1 VPDWLDIIVRSVL
14 FLLILFLITKWLGKK
29 QISQLS
35 FFEYVNGITIG
46 SIGAE
51 IVTGLEQKIYLGVLS
66 IITFAAIPFLAGF
79 ISLKSKPFR
88 DFVEGRGTIFI
99 KDGKILEDNLKKERY
114 TTDELLELLRKKDVF
129 QAADVEFAVLEATG
143 DLSVL
148 LKKENQPLT
157 AKDLNLTVASVKEP
171 QTLIMDGKILDEPLS
186 TTGRSRQWLHT
197 ELEKLGVTIENVF
210 LGQVDSYGQLTV
222 DLFDD
227 KIQMPSPQE
236 KPLLYAILKKC
247 QADLELFALGSES
260 PEAKKMYTENS
271 KKLQNAIDQVAYL
284 LKESQIKT
292 KP

>member
-1 VPDWLDIIVRSVL
+1 MPDWLDIVIRSL
-14 FLLILFLITKWLGKK
+14 IFIFILFLTTKWLGKK

-51 IVTGLEQKIYLGVLS
+51 VVTGLEQSIYLGILS
-66 IITFAAIPFLAGF
+66 IVTFAAVPFIAGF
-79 ISLKSKPFR
+79 ISLKSKTFR
-88 DFVEGRGTIFI
+88 DFVEGHGTVFI
-99 KDGKILEDNLKKERY
+99 KDGKILEDNLKKEKY
-114 TTDELLELLRKKDVF
+114 TSDELLELLRKDNVF
-129 QAADVEFAVLEATG
+129 KVADVEFAVLEATG

-157 AKDLNLTVASVKEP
+157 AKDLHMTVAATKEP
-171 QTLIMDGKILDEPLS
+171 QTIIMDGKILDEPL
-186 TTGRSRQWLHT
+186 TTAGRSRQWLHT

-227 KIQMPSPQE
+227 QIQVPSPQE
-236 KPLLYAILKKC
+236 KPLLFATLKKC
-247 QADLELFALGSES
+247 QADLELFALGTDH
-260 PEAKKMYTENS
+260 PAAKQMYTENS
-271 KKLQNAIDQVAYL
+271 KKMQEAIDQVAYL
-284 LKESQIKT
+284 LRESQIKT

>member
-1 VPDWLDIIVRSVL
+1 MPDWLDIIVRSIL
-14 FLLILFLITKWLGKK
+14 FLLILFFITKILGKK

-51 IVTGLEQKIYLGVLS
+51 IVTGLEQSIYLGILS
-66 IITFAAIPFLAGF
+66 ILTFAAIPLLAGF

-88 DFVEGRGTIFI
+88 NFVEGKGTIFI
-99 KDGKILEDNLKKERY
+99 KDGKIMEDNLKKERY
-114 TTDELLELLRKKDVF
+114 TTDELLELLRKDNVF
-129 QAADVEFAVLEATG
+129 KVADVEFAVLETTG

-157 AKDLNLTVASVKEP
+157 AKDLNLTVASEKEP
-171 QTLIMDGKILDEPLS
+171 QTVIMDGEIYDEPLS
-186 TTGRSRQWLHT
+186 TAGRSRQWLHT
-197 ELEKLGVTIENVF
+197 ELAKLGVTIENVF

-227 KIQMPSPQE
+227 KIQVPSPQE
-236 KPLLYAILKKC
+236 KPLLYATLKKC
-247 QADLELFALGSES
+247 QADLELFALGTDN
-260 PEAKKMYTENS
+260 PTAKQMYTDNS
-271 KKLQNAIDQVAYL
+271 KKLQSAIDKLAYA
-284 LKESQIKT
+284 LKEGQTKT

>member
-1 VPDWLDIIVRSVL
+1 MPDWLDIIVRSIL
-14 FLLILFLITKWLGKK
+14 FLLILFLMTKLLGKK

-51 IVTGLEQKIYLGVLS
+51 VVTGLEQSIYLGILS
-66 IITFAAIPFLAGF
+66 IVTFAAIPFIAGF

-88 DFVEGRGTIFI
+88 NFVEGKGTVFI

-114 TTDELLELLRKKDVF
+114 TTDELLELLRKDNVF
-129 QAADVEFAVLEATG
+129 KVADVEFAVLETTG
-143 DLSVL
+143 DLSIL

-157 AKDLNLTVASVKEP
+157 PKDLNLTVASEKEP
-171 QTLIMDGKILDEPLS
+171 QTVIMDGEILDEPLA
-186 TTGRSRQWLHT
+186 TGGRSRQWLHT
-197 ELEKLGVTIENVF
+197 ELAKLGVTIENVF

-227 KIQMPSPQE
+227 KIQVPSPQE
-236 KPLLYAILKKC
+236 KPLLFATMKKC
-247 QADLELFALGSES
+247 QANLELFALGTDN
-260 PEAKKMYTENS
+260 PQAKKMYTDNS
-271 KKLQNAIDQVAYL
+271 KKLQEAIDKVAYL
-284 LKESQIKT
+284 LKEGQVKT

>member
-1 VPDWLDIIVRSVL
+1 MPDWLDIIVRS
-14 FLLILFLITKWLGKK
+14 ILFLFILFFITKLLGKK

-51 IVTGLEQKIYLGVLS
+51 IVTGLEQSIYLGILS
-66 IITFAAIPFLAGF
+66 IVTFAAIPFIAGF

-88 DFVEGRGTIFI
+88 NFVEGRGTVFI

-114 TTDELLELLRKKDVF
+114 TTDELLELLRKDNVF
-129 QAADVEFAVLEATG
+129 QVADVEFAVLETTG

-157 AKDLNLTVASVKEP
+157 AKDLNMTVASIKEP
-171 QTLIMDGKILDEPLS
+171 QTIIMDGEILDEPLA
-186 TTGRSRQWLHT
+186 TAGRSRQWLHT
-197 ELEKLGVTIENVF
+197 ELEKIGVTIENVF

-227 KIQMPSPQE
+227 KIKVPSPQE
-236 KPLLYAILKKC
+236 KPLLFATLKKA
-247 QADLELFALGSES
+247 QADLELFALATKNE
-260 PEAKKMYTENS
+260 EAKKMYTKNS
-271 KKLQNAIDQVAYL
+271 KKIQAAIDQTSYL
-284 LKESQIKT
+284 LKESQTIT